1 MSGGIVDNEVVNSTS
16 VKTGDTLRFIFQL
29 LTDSLIVNTSIKSMV
44 YELKVLYSG
53 YGISVGLC
61 DVAKFITKLEEND
74 TLEELT
80 LNSIYMDDIMDR
92 FSDVEDC
99 IQEINKI
106 RSTKGK
112 ANLKVNI
119 FCMNC

>member
-1 MSGGIVDNEVVNSTS
+1 MSGDIIDNEVANSTS
-16 VKTGDTLRFIFQL
+16 DKTGDTLKFIFQL

-44 YELKVLYSG
+44 FEFGVLYSTC
-53 YGISVGLC
+53 GISVELC
-61 DVAKFITKLEEND
+61 DVAKFITKLKEND

-80 LNSIYMDDIMDR
+80 LNRIYMDIMDR

-99 IQEINKI
+99 IQEINKT

-119 FCMNC
+119 SCMNC

>member
-1 MSGGIVDNEVVNSTS
+1 MSGNITDNEVVNSTS
-16 VKTGDTLRFIFQL
+16 VKTGDTLKFIFQL

-53 YGISVGLC
+53 CGISVELC
-61 DVAKFITKLEEND
+61 DVAKFITKLEGND

-80 LNSIYMDDIMDR
+80 LNRIYMDIMDA
-92 FSDVEDC
+92 FSHVEDC
-99 IQEINKI
+99 IQEINKT

-119 FCMNC
+119 SCVNF